1 MSKLLSSEK
10 NPQPLLVSGS
20 SFFKISF
27 LVFDSQVH
35 FGNLFVLLI
44 KKVGTN
50 LLELKETVLTAS
62 N

>member
-27 LVFDSQVH
+27 LVFDSRVH
-35 FGNLFVLLI
+35 FGNLTVLLFPED
-44 KKVGTN
+44 GTN